1 LRKITKFNI
10 ILVASVFVV
19 FLAAG
24 YFLLPSILGDTVY
37 SIPQEYIPM
46 IRESSAREGVDPAL
60 VAGILM
66 QESHFNPNAVSS
78 VGAKGISQFMDG
90 TARTMARRYNMES
103 YNIYDASTGI
113 LFCAGHVKDLLINY
127 NGDVDAAL
135 SAYNAGGG
143 NVNVWYKLGMPQ
155 NYPSRSYINKIKN
168 YRDVFAALYP
178 DELGITNSKFDTTVE
193 VKTEK
198 KPVFSAFWG
207 SIFQRFSLS
216 ESDK

>member
-10 ILVASVFVV
+10 ILAVGVFGV

-24 YFLLPSILGDTVY
+24 YFLLPSVLGDTVY
-37 SIPQEYIPM
+37 PLKYADFISKYSMQ
-46 IRESSAREGVDPAL
+46 EGVDPAL
-60 VAGILM
+60 VAGIIM
-66 QESHFNPNAVSS
+66 QESRFNPNAVSS
-78 VGAKGISQFMDG
+78 VGAKGLSQFMDG
-90 TARTMARRYNMES
+90 TARTMAKRYNLTS
-103 YNIYDASTGI
+103 YDIFNPETAVM
-113 LFCAGHVKDLLINY
+113 FCAGHVKDLLINY

-155 NYPSRSYINKIKN
+155 NYPSRGYINSVKK
-168 YRDVFAALYP
+168 YRDVYASLYP
-178 DELGITNSKFDTTVE
+178 NELGITNSKYDTTVE
-193 VKTEK
+193 IKTEK

-207 SIFQRFSLS
+207 SIFQRFSIP